1 MSRLFIATCVKPIY
15 LMDTIEEAWNC
26 GQTNGFLY
34 AALLTPV
41 ILYFTY
47 KAYHSFDN
55 KKLIGFGSLFILGL
69 IWTIIPILLRFGY
82 GNMYLGYTSTI
93 NNLISQG
100 LTRFQAISIMASLYG
115 NTNLSSVVSMPG
127 ASAAGVFASSNPQQQ
142 NNNTNNT
149 NNNK

>member
-1 MSRLFIATCVKPIY
+1 
-15 LMDTIEEAWNC
+15 MDTIEEAWNC

-34 AALLTPV
+34 AALITPV
-41 ILYFTY
+41 VLYFTY
-47 KAYHSFDN
+47 KAYHNFDN
-55 KKLIGFGSLFILGL
+55 KKLIAFTTLFALAL
-69 IWTIIPILLRFGY
+69 VWTIIPILLRFGY

-127 ASAAGVFASSNPQQQ
+127 ASAAGVFASSNQQQ
-142 NNNTNNT
+142 NTNQNTNT
-149 NNNK
+149 ANK